1 MRTDLKMTK
10 TEIKNHLIE
19 KFGDEIQNQ
28 TFEVVRYT
36 SFCEME
42 KVYDLKYYREP
53 KYLLK
58 MRMDDGDPCFE
69 VHNVNL
75 NEMIDI
81 ISMDF
86 SFGFW
91 TSTVNEI
98 ENKYDLLTETL
109 TELT

>member
-1 MRTDLKMTK
+1 
-10 TEIKNHLIE
+10 
-19 KFGDEIQNQ
+19 
-28 TFEVVRYT
+28 
-36 SFCEME
+36 
-42 KVYDLKYYREP
+42 
-53 KYLLK
+53 